1 MKPLHLTLAA
11 TAALLVGAGGA
22 AAQSWRDFDGR
33 LGNLE
38 DRIERGAALGEL
50 TRGEA
55 RELLNAVEDLDDLED
70 RYQIGGYSAWER
82 EDLDGR
88 IDALS
93 RRLGM
98 DRTDYQVRDRAY
110 DDDDW
115 GPGRWYRD
123 GVWAAIDER
132 KDELDRRIDR
142 GVETGDITAG
152 EAVRLREEFRDI
164 ASLELRYSSGGL
176 SQWERE
182 DLDRRF
188 DDLARQIRWD
198 RSDWDRYSG

>member
-1 MKPLHLTLAA
+1 MKPLHLTLAT
-11 TAALLVGAGGA
+11 TAALLLGAGGA
-22 AAQSWRDFDGR
+22 AAQSWRDFDSR
-33 LGNLE
+33 LDNLE
-38 DRIERGAALGEL
+38 NRIERGAERGEL

-55 RELLNAVEDLDDLED
+55 YELRNAVDDLDDLED
-70 RYQIGGYSAWER
+70 RYQIGGYSAWEL

-98 DRTDYQVRDRAY
+98 DRTDYQVRDRY
-110 DDDDW
+110 YDDDW

-123 GVWAAIDER
+123 GVWARIDDR
-132 KDELDRRIDR
+132 KDALDRRIDR
-142 GVETGDITAG
+142 GVQTGEITAG

-164 ASLELRYSSGGL
+164 ASLEVRYSSGGL

-188 DDLARQIRWD
+188 DDLARQIRWE
-198 RSDWDRYSG
+198 RNDWDRYSG